1 MLKLQGY
8 DFLQSGSKIQTFDP
22 PHGSSQTLNVA
33 EVAIWLT
40 RNCWSKPASKR
51 PTGKEAKDAR
61 ASAKYLGENRD
72 PRLFVV
78 WWHDSL
84 IRRGVVWWEHSKIM
98 YEANLIFYTS
108 NETCS
113 IYSCDMRN
121 ELSTISIIMLS
132 HLTSQINSKPKF
144 IICCESTWQ
153 YCTWNQ
159 LVKKSARAL
168 PKMKD
173 LFSWDQVKF

>member
-1 MLKLQGY
+1 MFFFCSLVQRYKHVILHLDPARRSTLPKWPSGWRGIV
-8 DFLQSGSKIQTFDP
+8 DPSRLPNDPLEKKPRMPGLLQSTSVKIATPDSSLFD
-22 PHGSSQTLNVA
+22 GMIRWSV
-33 EVAIWLT
+33 EV
-40 RNCWSKPASKR
+40 
-51 PTGKEAKDAR
+51 
-61 ASAKYLGENRD
+61 
-72 PRLFVV
+72 LF
-78 WWHDSL
+78 DGNIL
-84 IRRGVVWWEHSKIM
+84 KIM